1 MIIKLCYELKLSLF
15 FHSQGTLPGYT
26 AMWTKHFPLE
36 FELLDFVAYK
46 DLKISLAGEKDIFE
60 KVIDMDGLSI
70 YAENLDRYK

>member
-1 MIIKLCYELKLSLF
+1 M
-15 FHSQGTLPGYT
+15 QGTLPGYT

-60 KVIDMDGLSI
+60 KVSDMDGLSI